1 MYERVILWATPVF
14 FALIA
19 IEALVAWRRRRAPY
33 RLADAINS
41 IALGQLSTYV
51 GVFTRLVTLGL
62 YVVAFRHARMLTLD
76 AGSVWVWL
84 AALLLYDFLYYWNHR
99 LGHEVNVLWAA
110 HVVHHQSEEF
120 NLSTAL
126 RQTGSG
132 FLLSWMFYL
141 PMAVIGIPPEIFLGV
156 GLIDLL
162 YQFWIHTEQ
171 VGSLGLFDRL
181 FASPSNHRVHHAVN
195 DVYLDRN
202 YGGILILWDR
212 LFGTFQPELPAV
224 PVVYGTRDPLRS
236 WDPVWANV
244 HTYAGLAR
252 DSWYARS
259 WADKL
264 RVWIQHPGWRPA
276 DVAAQFPKA
285 PFQLGSVG
293 KFDRP
298 LPATLAWYCVAQ
310 ATLVLAFGTHF
321 LAVAP
326 HWARGPALAYLAWLV
341 LSLWVIGGLTEGR
354 RKFLWLETLR
364 IIMAA
369 AAIVVG
375 LGMGIGPAPA
385 LIAVVVAVFC
395 VWLWRAASALP
406 NAGAAGSHA

>member
-1 MYERVILWATPVF
+1 MYETVILWATPAF
-14 FALIA
+14 FVLIA
-19 IEALVAWRRRRAPY
+19 IEALVAWRRRRSPY

-41 IALGQLSTYV
+41 IGLGQLSTYV
-51 GVFTRLVTLGL
+51 GVFTRLMTLGL
-62 YVVAFRHARMLTLD
+62 YVVVFRQARLLTLD
-76 AGSVWVWL
+76 AGSPWVWMT
-84 AALLLYDFLYYWNHR
+84 ALLLYDFLYYWNHR

-132 FLLSWMFYL
+132 FLLSWVFYL
-141 PMAVIGIPPEIFLGV
+141 PMAVLGVPPEVFLGV
-156 GLIDLL
+156 SLIDLL

-171 VGSLGLFDRL
+171 IGSLGPFDRL

-244 HTYAGLAR
+244 HTYAGLLR

-259 WADKL
+259 WADKI
-264 RVWIQHPGWRPA
+264 RVWVKHPGWRPA
-276 DVAAQFPKA
+276 DVAARFPKA
-285 PFQLGSVG
+285 PFRLGGLG
-293 KFDRP
+293 KFDQP
-298 LPATLAWYCVAQ
+298 LPAPLAAYCFAQ
-310 ATLVLAFGTHF
+310 AVLVLAFGTHF

-326 HWARGPALAYLAWLV
+326 HWARGPVLGYLAWLV
-341 LSLWVIGGLTEGR
+341 LSLWVVGGLTEGR
-354 RKFLWLETLR
+354 RTFVWLETLR
-364 IIMAA
+364 LAVATAVIA
-369 AAIVVG
+369 VG
-375 LGMGIGPAPA
+375 LRTGAGLAPA
-385 LIAVVVAVFC
+385 LVAVAAASLC
-395 VWLWRAASALP
+395 VWLWQAARALP
-406 NAGAAGSHA
+406 KAGATAARA